1 MDYLALLKTL
11 SFYSFYPIF
20 LVLKFLGLL
29 LFAVSAPFLRL
40 AQYSIQV
47 CMWPLRF
54 LAKFEVRKYLTLYI
68 FVGVGLLVG
77 IMTGATLHYASTFL
91 IAFMDLES
99 QPEEQPRGRTMASY
113 RAGRRY
119 KIQQKNRAPPMP
131 PVATSPRVESTFKD
145 EFANLRERDTLSKR
159 RSLLASTILEED
171 DSSEA
176 AF

>member
-54 LAKFEVRKYLTLYI
+54 LAKFEVRKYLVFTPTSVARLIVSADLIHLRRCWSPGRNHDRRHATLRFDLSYSI
-68 FVGVGLLVG
+68 HGPREPAGGTAERQNDGLLSSWQEVQNP
-77 IMTGATLHYASTFL
+77 TEKQSPAY
-91 IAFMDLES
+91 
-99 QPEEQPRGRTMASY
+99 
-113 RAGRRY
+113 
-119 KIQQKNRAPPMP
+119 
-131 PVATSPRVESTFKD
+131 ATSRHVAKG
-145 EFANLRERDTLSKR
+145 
-159 RSLLASTILEED
+159 
-171 DSSEA
+171 
-176 AF
+176 